1 MKLNNNLFVVP
12 RNGMTRNS
20 DKNRHV
26 QGDVAVDMTRNS
38 NSTGV
43 WLSLLWKTRVAGPGI
58 NCRLL

>member
-43 WLSLLWKTRVAGPGI
+43 WLSLLWKKIGRAHV
-58 NCRLL
+58 